1 MKVAVIGSRGLTLD
15 NLEDYLP
22 KDTTEIVYFICLNP
36 IPLIG
41 YYFVSVIILYHI
53 RSSMSIGLQKK
64 ADFLF
69 QKSALIFV
77 YCAQLIYSP
86 LFSIYCSNA
95 FLKTAAVDVPLF
107 ATVSLNL
114 ATKSLGNAAYILV

>member
-1 MKVAVIGSRGLTLD
+1 MKVAVIGSRGLTVD
-15 NLEDYLP
+15 NLGDYLP
-22 KDTTEIVYFICLNP
+22 EDTTEIVYFICLNP

-77 YCAQLIYSP
+77 YCA
-86 LFSIYCSNA
+86 
-95 FLKTAAVDVPLF
+95 
-107 ATVSLNL
+107 
-114 ATKSLGNAAYILV
+114 